1 MDFDFPTVFNRILKT
16 KKPSKCT
23 LRIGN
28 SSKVQNF
35 FNTIFKGASEVSRI
49 LWARFAPEGMVCAF
63 YFCMHAHAHALKSNP
78 CDNIRREQARR
89 KRLERVAQKIK
100 KPGSATKQR
109 ERAADGNTVCATSPK
124 PIDDA
129 STSCEAQNDGAST
142 SPAKLRKTQTP
153 QKADAPE
160 GDAPGIEQLLQTQ
173 SSLQA
178 LCDQRCAHSQRS
190 RHLFKKKHVFCL
202 CIQTYVTYLS
212 IQIWA
217 MHIVTTTDNV

>member
-35 FNTIFKGASEVSRI
+35 FNTIFKGASEESRI

-109 ERAADGNTVCATSPK
+109 ERAADGNTVCASRLTVHRL
-124 PIDDA
+124 
-129 STSCEAQNDGAST
+129 
-142 SPAKLRKTQTP
+142 PAKPKTMGP
-153 QKADAPE
+153 A
-160 GDAPGIEQLLQTQ
+160 
-173 SSLQA
+173 QA
-178 LCDQRCAHSQRS
+178 QRS
-190 RHLFKKKHVFCL
+190 CARRRRRRRLTHRTEMPLASNSCCKHRAHFRRSA
-202 CIQTYVTYLS
+202 IKDAR
-212 IQIWA
+212 IAKEAGIF
-217 MHIVTTTDNV
+217 